1 MMTTTRTRRIGGLSW
16 KAGFFLAAAIAVVE
30 LMPSPVPAR
39 QGNAVPAAQP
49 AAAKPRF
56 DMIEPAK
63 AEPAPPPS
71 APAPAPQPAPEPAAP
86 VAVADYPVKSELP
99 VGRMLQPG
107 EWAWTQGETPTA
119 GEALIV
125 VNLRAQ
131 LLSLYRGGYEV
142 GRARIIYGADE
153 KPTPTGTFPILAKN
167 AVHFSSIYGGAPM
180 PHTLRL
186 TNDGVS
192 IHGSEI
198 ADDLVTHGCVGLP
211 KQFAAMLFR
220 QVKVGDRVV
229 IWRG

>member
-1 MMTTTRTRRIGGLSW
+1 M
-16 KAGFFLAAAIAVVE
+16 VE
-30 LMPSPVPAR
+30 T
-39 QGNAVPAAQP
+39 
-49 AAAKPRF
+49 
-56 DMIEPAK
+56 AK
-63 AEPAPPPS
+63 AETAS
-71 APAPAPQPAPEPAAP
+71 APAPAPPAPTAAAPAEP
-86 VAVADYPVKSELP
+86 VAVADYPVKQELAI
-99 VGRMLQPG
+99 GRMLQPG
-107 EWAWTQGETPTA
+107 EWAWADGSVPA
-119 GEALIV
+119 GGDTLVV

-153 KPTPTGTFPILAKN
+153 KPTPTGTFPILAKA

-186 TNDGVS
+186 THDGVS

-198 ADDLVTHGCVGLP
+198 ANDLVTHGCVGLP
-211 KQFAAMLFR
+211 KDFAAMLFR